1 MEDQERIPPSTE
13 VEEFGEENLSEEGP
27 VYDTPVYETPIY
39 DTPGDED
46 VDQASDKAVYD
57 PERSLDEQLEE
68 YFASLESEQEEEE
81 NDEGEGEP
89 ASEEDPPAED
99 PPAESPPAEEP
110 PSQNAEL
117 EMYRKLFADADAY
130 AKEAMF
136 GNMIEM
142 IAEAKGVSVEEYR
155 SSLGMTEPP
164 KQEESLG
171 TQETISQL
179 LSLKVKADID
189 AINIRFPDAK
199 ISSLEDIKN
208 SSQYVALRDKGVSP
222 EEAYA
227 QVIQPKEDGKK
238 HMTATASKTTPSRGA
253 QMTAFEKRAARDLFP
268 GMSDAEIQKLYKRVS
283 K

>member
-1 MEDQERIPPSTE
+1 MEERIPSTE
-13 VEEFGEENLSEEGP
+13 VEEYGEENLTEEGP
-27 VYDTPVYETPIY
+27 VYDTPVYETPVY
-39 DTPGDED
+39 DTPGDEE
-46 VDQASDKAVYD
+46 VDQAPDKAVYD

-68 YFASLESEQEEEE
+68 YFASLESEEEEE

-89 ASEEDPPAED
+89 SSEEDL
-99 PPAESPPAEEP
+99 PAEEP
-110 PSQNAEL
+110 PAAEPVPSQNAEL
-117 EMYRKLFADADAY
+117 EMYRKLFEDADAY
-130 AKEAMF
+130 AKDAMF
-136 GNMIEM
+136 GSMIEM

-155 SSLGMTEPP
+155 SSLGLIEP
-164 KQEESLG
+164 SN
-171 TQETISQL
+171 SQL
-179 LSLKVKADID
+179 ISLKAKEDID
-189 AINIRFPDAK
+189 AINSRFPDAK
-199 ISSLEDIKN
+199 LSSLEDIKN
-208 SSQYVALRDKGVSP
+208 TSKYVALRDKGVSA

>member
-1 MEDQERIPPSTE
+1 MENQERIPPSTE
-13 VEEFGEENLSEEGP
+13 VDEVVEEEAVETDVAEEVEE
-27 VYDTPVYETPIY
+27 
-39 DTPGDED
+39 
-46 VDQASDKAVYD
+46 VDQAPDKPVYD

-68 YFASLESEQEEEE
+68 YFANLESEEQEEVE

-99 PPAESPPAEEP
+99 PPAESPPAAEPP

>member
-13 VEEFGEENLSEEGP
+13 ETTAAEEVIETEVDEEVDETVDEGE
-27 VYDTPVYETPIY
+27 YETP
-39 DTPGDED
+39 
-46 VDQASDKAVYD
+46 DQPIYD
-57 PERSLDEQLEE
+57 PERPLDEQLEE
-68 YFASLESEQEEEE
+68 YFASLESEEQEEEE

-89 ASEEDPPAED
+89 ASEEDPPVED

-110 PSQNAEL
+110 SDKAKL
-117 EMYRKLFADADAY
+117 AMYEKVFADLDAY

-136 GNMIEM
+136 GNAIEM

-155 SSLGMTEPP
+155 SSIGMTEPP

-189 AINIRFPDAK
+189 AINSRFPDAK

-227 QVIQPKEDGKK
+227 QAIQPKEDGKK

-253 QMTAFEKRAARDLFP
+253 QMTAFEKKAARDLFP

>member
-13 VEEFGEENLSEEGP
+13 VDEVVEEEAVETDVAEEVEE
-27 VYDTPVYETPIY
+27 
-39 DTPGDED
+39 
-46 VDQASDKAVYD
+46 VDQASDKPVYD

-110 PSQNAEL
+110 TPSQNAEL
-117 EMYRKLFADADAY
+117 EMYRKLFADLDAY

-136 GNMIEM
+136 GNAIEM
-142 IAEAKGVSVEEYR
+142 IAESKGVSVEEYR

-238 HMTATASKTTPSRGA
+238 HMTATASKTKPARLPH
-253 QMTAFEKRAARDLFP
+253 MTAQEMRMARDLFP
-268 GMSDAEIQKLYKRVS
+268 GMSDAEIQKLHKRVS
-283 K
+283 N

>member
-1 MEDQERIPPSTE
+1 MENQERIPPSTE
-13 VEEFGEENLSEEGP
+13 ETTAAEEVIETEVDEEVDETVDETVDEGE
-27 VYDTPVYETPIY
+27 YETP
-39 DTPGDED
+39 
-46 VDQASDKAVYD
+46 DQPIYD

-68 YFASLESEQEEEE
+68 YFASLETEQEEEE

-110 PSQNAEL
+110 TPSQNAEL

-227 QVIQPKEDGKK
+227 QVIRPKEDGKK

-268 GMSDAEIQKLYKRVS
+268 NMTDAEIQKLYKRVS